1 MSVKI
6 TQLEAENVKRIKAVR
21 LTPAQN
27 GLTIIGGDNGQGK
40 TSVLDSIAWALGGK
54 KFQPTNPKRDG
65 SYTDPELKVTLS
77 NGLIVERKGK
87 NSELKVTDPTGKK
100 SGQQILNGFI
110 GEMALNLPKF
120 MQASDSEKAKYLL
133 KIIGV
138 GDQLAN
144 LDREEETKYNARTAV
159 GNLYRDKQ
167 RFADG
172 LQSFPGEGTEEV
184 SAMELIQRQQDILLT
199 NAENARKRQMV
210 DDIKKELDEAKKTK
224 EQLQLQIDAV
234 TKNMIL
240 RMHDLEM
247 AQKDALDL
255 VDEST
260 EAIEKDLQQIDRKN
274 QRIRENRRKADAQ
287 AEADKLK
294 LQYQE
299 LSADINEIRRQRQE
313 LLEAAPLPLEG
324 LSVDKGKIV
333 YKGQTWDGM
342 SGSEQLK
349 VATAIV
355 RALNP
360 ECGFVLMDKLEQ
372 MDTQTLKEFGA
383 WLEAEGM
390 QVIGTRVSK
399 GDECS
404 IIIEDGKVAD
414 QPVATTHE
422 KGWEA
427 AQW

>member
-6 TQLEAENVKRIKAVR
+6 TSLEAENVKRIKAVQ
-21 LTPAQN
+21 LQPSPA

-40 TSVLDSIAWALGGK
+40 TSVLDAIAWALGGK
-54 KFQPTNPKRDG
+54 KFQPTKPKRDG

-77 NGLIVERKGK
+77 NGLVVERKGK

-100 SGQQILNGFI
+100 PGQQILNGFI

-120 MQASDSEKAKYLL
+120 MQSTDAEKSKYLL

-138 GDQLAN
+138 GDELSR
-144 LDREEETKYNARTAV
+144 LDREEEGKYNERTAV

-172 LQSFPGEGTEEV
+172 LKSYPGEGTEEI
-184 SAMELIQRQQDILLT
+184 SALTLIQRQQDILLK
-199 NAENARKRQMV
+199 NAENAKKRQMV
-210 DDIKKELDEAKKTK
+210 DTIRKQLDEANKTK
-224 EQLQLQIDAV
+224 EQLERQIEAV
-234 TKNMIL
+234 TKNRIL
-240 RMHDLEM
+240 LMQDMET
-247 AQKDALDL
+247 AQRDALEL
-255 VDEST
+255 FDEST
-260 EAIEKDLQQIDRKN
+260 EQIERDLQQIDQKN

-287 AEADKLK
+287 AEADRLKLK
-294 LQYQE
+294 YQE
-299 LSADINEIRRQRQE
+299 LSGEINDIREERKQ
-313 LLEAAPLPLEG
+313 LLESAPLPLEG

-333 YKGQTWDGM
+333 YNGQTWDGM

-355 RALNP
+355 RALSP

-372 MDTQTLKEFGA
+372 MDGQTLKEFGD
-383 WLEAEGM
+383 WLETEGM

-404 IIIEDGKVAD
+404 IIIEDGKVAGQ
-414 QPVATTHE
+414 QPTE
-422 KGWEA
+422 RKGWMD